1 MPVTQFT
8 TRHSGLELA
17 PYYDT
22 GPESSPDLTNK
33 NACTILHISNCPLPN
48 QTITRD
54 GAEWQKMAQIEEN
67 FLEIPA
73 RSIRQL
79 TSSPSFCNA
88 IQLYNNDGNATKCN
102 AMQQISSFPPLSFGP
117 QPCTQLYSNKPNVP
131 KCHTM
136 PQISNFA
143 LVVATLSDS
152 VSLSL
157 LRK

>member
-1 MPVTQFT
+1 MQGVSDGRVPGRSLQLMTKVIPTHFDYAANHTKQHP
-8 TRHSGLELA
+8 TRHSGVELA

-22 GPESSPDLTNK
+22 GPEFGPDLTNK
-33 NACTILHISNCPLPN
+33 NACTTLHISNCPLPN

-73 RSIRQL
+73 LSIRQL

-102 AMQQISSFPPLSFGP
+102 AMQQI
-117 QPCTQLYSNKPNVP
+117 Y
-131 KCHTM
+131 
-136 PQISNFA
+136 
-143 LVVATLSDS
+143 
-152 VSLSL
+152 
-157 LRK
+157 RKHSG